1 MFRSSRLVLFG
12 RAMFAAAF
20 LATACGDEVDHPWI
34 RLDPGSPHRIIEF
47 SGADAGQ
54 VVIAANPEI
63 SREEALELGRLVQS
77 QAPPGAT
84 VNVRI
89 YNDETTAR
97 TWRTVAGN
105 LSVEHLLVIVSSSSA
120 TGRPEVRWVR
130 PDSLDAP
137 SGPLQTTALPDS
149 LSPPD
154 SSSPPGARLPP
165 TLPPR
170 RQVSD
175 LASRLQQVTVVVE
188 HAPRPTRPR
197 SGSLP

>member
-1 MFRSSRLVLFG
+1 
-12 RAMFAAAF
+12 MFAAAF

-54 VVIAANPEI
+54 VVVAADPAI
-63 SREEALELGRLVQS
+63 SREEALELGRLIQS
-77 QAPPGAT
+77 QAPPDAT

-137 SGPLQTTALPDS
+137 LAVPQPTVRPDSSAGPDALP
-149 LSPPD
+149 PPD
-154 SSSPPGARLPP
+154 SSAAP
-165 TLPPR
+165 T
-170 RQVSD
+170 
-175 LASRLQQVTVVVE
+175 
-188 HAPRPTRPR
+188 AP
-197 SGSLP
+197 

>member
-1 MFRSSRLVLFG
+1 VFLLG
-12 RAMFAAAF
+12 RAVVSPRAWMLTAAA
-20 LATACGDEVDHPWI
+20 LTAACGGGIEHPWI
-34 RLDPGSPHRIIEF
+34 RLDPDSPHRIIEY

-54 VVIAANPEI
+54 VVIAVDPTI
-63 SREEALELGRLVQS
+63 SREDALELGRLIQS
-77 QAPPGAT
+77 QAPPDAT

-137 SGPLQTTALPDS
+137 SRALQTPV
-149 LSPPD
+149 PPD
-154 SSSPPGARLPP
+154 SSSPPDSSAAP
-165 TLPPR
+165 TGP
-170 RQVSD
+170 
-175 LASRLQQVTVVVE
+175 
-188 HAPRPTRPR
+188 
-197 SGSLP
+197 